1 MSTLQIR
8 PLQPNQVDRL
18 TDWARREGFAPGLGD
33 VEIYRHTDRQGLWI
47 GWLGSEPVG
56 CIAGVHYNL
65 EYGFIG
71 LYIVVPEHRGLGY
84 GRQLWQH
91 ALDHLA
97 DLPCVGLEAASNRIE
112 DYAGWGF
119 RPASPTTRWQRI
131 SQPMSQRMS
140 GEAAELVGP
149 ALPEGLRL
157 LEGAAIPQAA
167 VQLYDAQREPS
178 PRPHFLADW
187 LSHRAGTVKA
197 LIDGEGRCHGFGR
210 IRPCLLPR
218 GEGWRI
224 GPLLADTPALAALL
238 IQQLLSQHP
247 GVVLIDSPGANPGAG
262 PLLADLGF
270 ERVGGTLRMYRGPC
284 PAVPLD
290 DVFGLACL
298 ELG

>member
-56 CIAGVHYNL
+56 CIAGVKYNL

-71 LYIVVPEHRGLGY
+71 LYIVVPEHRGQGY

-97 DLPCVGLEAASNRIE
+97 ALPCVGLEAASDRIE

-140 GEAAELVGP
+140 GEAAELLGTDLRLAAHARNSEFQGAK
-149 ALPEGLRL
+149 ALLKTHQTMGQGMDGLRQIL
-157 LEGAAIPQAA
+157 GVAGDAEG
-167 VQLYDAQREPS
+167 D
-178 PRPHFLADW
+178 
-187 LSHRAGTVKA
+187 
-197 LIDGEGRCHGFGR
+197 
-210 IRPCLLPR
+210 
-218 GEGWRI
+218 RI
-224 GPLLADTPALAALL
+224 GCHDTTDVNEPMTT
-238 IQQLLSQHP
+238 HP
-247 GVVLIDSPGANPGAG
+247 GASLKPRF
-262 PLLADLGF
+262 LQ
-270 ERVGGTLRMYRGPC
+270 T
-284 PAVPLD
+284 
-290 DVFGLACL
+290 
-298 ELG
+298 

>member
-56 CIAGVHYNL
+56 CIAGVKYNL
-65 EYGFIG
+65 DYGFIG
-71 LYIVVPEHRGLGY
+71 LYIVVPEHRGQGY

-97 DLPCVGLEAASNRIE
+97 ALPCVGLEAAINRIE

-119 RPASPTTRWQRI
+119 RPASPTSRWQRI
-131 SQPMSQRMS
+131 SRQIS
-140 GEAAELVGP
+140 GEVDSLVGS

-157 LEGAAIPQAA
+157 LEGEAIPQAA
-167 VQLYDAQREPS
+167 VQLYDAQRELS

-187 LSHRAGTVKA
+187 LAHRAGTVKA
-197 LIDGEGRCHGFGR
+197 LIDGKGRCHGFGR

-218 GEGWRI
+218 EEGWRI
-224 GPLLADTPALAALL
+224 GPLLADTPGLAALL
-238 IQQLLSQHP
+238 IQQLLIQHQ
-247 GVVLIDSPGANPGAG
+247 GVVLIDSPGANPGAA
-262 PLLADLGF
+262 PQLADLGF
-270 ERVGGTLRMYRGPC
+270 ERVGGTLRMYRGSR

-290 DVFGLACL
+290 DVYGLACL

>member
-56 CIAGVHYNL
+56 CIAGVKYNL
-65 EYGFIG
+65 DYGFIG
-71 LYIVVPEHRGLGY
+71 LYIVVPEYRGQGY
-84 GRQLWQH
+84 GRQLWQR

-97 DLPCVGLEAASNRIE
+97 DLPCVGLEAAINRIE

-119 RPASPTTRWQRI
+119 RPASATSRWQRI
-131 SQPMSQRMS
+131 S
-140 GEAAELVGP
+140 GEVDSHVGP

-157 LEGAAIPQAA
+157 LEGGAIPQSA
-167 VQLYDAQREPS
+167 VQLYDAQRELS

-187 LSHRAGTVKA
+187 LAHRAGTVKA

-224 GPLLADTPALAALL
+224 GPLLADTAALAALL
-238 IQQLLSQHP
+238 IQQLLNQHP
-247 GVVLIDSPGANPGAG
+247 GVVLIDSPGANPGAA